1 MPDHPTAVLEPSALR
16 SPRIVGFAWGRIDI
30 EEAGSFRDAKLFPG
44 GVREW
49 DWRETGT
56 AHVPGI
62 QPDDVRELLDHGATS
77 VVLSRGQWK
86 RLQICPETLQLLADE
101 ACARTSCLP
110 RRLSS
115 FTTSCAK
122 VNGSP
127 DCFIRP
133 ASPLCVEMEPF
144 RR

>member
-1 MPDHPTAVLEPSALR
+1 MPGHPTAVLEPSVLR

-86 RLQICPETLQLLADE
+86 RLQICPETLQLLAERGVRAHVLPTQE
-101 ACARTSCLP
+101 AVPLYNELRESERVAGL
-110 RRLSS
+110 
-115 FTTSCAK
+115 FHTTC
-122 VNGSP
+122 
-127 DCFIRP
+127 
-133 ASPLCVEMEPF
+133 
-144 RR
+144 